1 MKIEVGMYV
10 RTKCGIEQI
19 YRIDNNKTKWKY
31 VYKLKEQDGDGCI
44 NIGILSSEDILKA
57 SHKIEDL
64 LKKGDYVNGYM
75 ITDFSNEYYDEE
87 LDDYVE
93 GFSIVL
99 GNEEQMYSIPPKD
112 IKSIVTKEQFEAIQF
127 KVV

>member
-1 MKIEVGMYV
+1 MEALEVNMYV

-57 SHKIEDL
+57 SHNIIKILEED
-64 LKKGDYVNGYM
+64 DIVNGE
-75 ITDFSNEYYDEE
+75 IVTKVKEDDEGIYLVTIFNNVIRE
-87 LDDYVE
+87 K
-93 GFSIVL
+93 
-99 GNEEQMYSIPPKD
+99 N
-112 IKSIVTKEQFEAIQF
+112 IKSIVTKEQFEAIQY